1 MLLGLSDT
9 VAVEGSGIR
18 LPPGEKAPAEEQTA
32 SSSSSLQADG
42 RRVPL
47 KAVSGPGGGKGGHVL
62 KDTTSQASAVPLA

>member
-1 MLLGLSDT
+1 MLLSPAVT

-47 KAVSGPGGGKGGHVL
+47 KAVSGGGGKGGHVL